1 MGSFG
6 YLFKESLKGIWKNRL
21 LSVASVG
28 ILVCCLLLT
37 GVAVLFCMNLDAL
50 VDKVGDNN
58 NISVFMNYD
67 ISQKE
72 IKNVEESLKKLD
84 NVKNVVFYSKE
95 QGIKEFSK
103 ALGELYDEFDGED
116 NPLPDAYKITLEDLS
131 KYNDTVA
138 KIEKIK
144 GVYKVS
150 NRSSV
155 ARMLTEI
162 SSMVATMG
170 LWVVSIL
177 ILISVFIVSTAIRT
191 TIYARRAEISIMKS
205 VGATNTFVRTPFII
219 EGILLGLI
227 SGFISSILLKFIYE
241 ALLNIFKIKSISTVE
256 VISFSSVALQVFAVS
271 MVFGAV
277 LGILGSAVS
286 LGKYLKLEGNEVFM

>member
-1 MGSFG
+1 MSGFG

-67 ISQKE
+67 ISAKDR
-72 IKNVEESLKKLD
+72 KNLEANLKKTD

-103 ALGELYDEFDGED
+103 TLGELYDEFDGED

-131 KYNDTVA
+131 RYNDTVA

-155 ARMLTEI
+155 AKMLTEI

-170 LWVVSIL
+170 FWVVSIL

-219 EGILLGLI
+219 EGILLGLV
-227 SGFISSILLKFIYE
+227 SGFISSVLLKFIYE
-241 ALLNIFKIKSISTVE
+241 ALLNVFKIKSISTVE
-256 VISFSSVALQVFAVS
+256 VISFSSVAVQVFAVS

-286 LGKYLKLEGNEVFM
+286 IGKYLRLEGNEALM

>member
-1 MGSFG
+1 MSGFG

-21 LSVASVG
+21 LSAASVG

-67 ISQKE
+67 ISAKDR
-72 IKNVEESLKKLD
+72 KNLEANLKKTD

-131 KYNDTVA
+131 RYNDTVA

-150 NRSSV
+150 NRSIV
-155 ARMLTEI
+155 AKMLTEI

-170 LWVVSIL
+170 FWVVSIL

-219 EGILLGLI
+219 EGILLGLV
-227 SGFISSILLKFIYE
+227 SGFISSVLLKFIYE
-241 ALLNIFKIKSISTVE
+241 ALLNVFKIKSISTVE
-256 VISFSSVALQVFAVS
+256 VISFSSVAVQVFAVS

-286 LGKYLKLEGNEVFM
+286 IGKYLRLEGNEALM

>member
-1 MGSFG
+1 MSGFG

-21 LSVASVG
+21 LSAASVG

-67 ISQKE
+67 ISAKDR
-72 IKNVEESLKKLD
+72 KNLEANLKKTD

-131 KYNDTVA
+131 RYNDTVA

-155 ARMLTEI
+155 AKMLNEI

-170 LWVVSIL
+170 FWVVSIL

-219 EGILLGLI
+219 EGILLGLV
-227 SGFISSILLKFIYE
+227 SGFISSVLLKFIYE
-241 ALLNIFKIKSISTVE
+241 ALLNVFKIKSISTVE
-256 VISFSSVALQVFAVS
+256 VISFSSVAVQVFAVS

-286 LGKYLKLEGNEVFM
+286 IGKYLRLEGNEALM

>member
-1 MGSFG
+1 MDSFG
-6 YLFKESLKGIWKNRL
+6 YLFKESLRGIWKNRL
-21 LSVASVG
+21 LSMACVG

-67 ISQKE
+67 ISAKDR
-72 IKNVEESLKKLD
+72 KNLEATLKKTD

-150 NRSSV
+150 NRSSI
-155 ARMLTEI
+155 AGMLTEI

-170 LWVVSIL
+170 FWIVSIL

-219 EGILLGLI
+219 EGILLGLV
-227 SGFISSILLKFIYE
+227 SGFISSVLLKFIYE
-241 ALLNIFKIKSISTVE
+241 ALLNVFKIKSISTVE
-256 VISFSSVALQVFAVS
+256 VISFSSVAIQVFAVS

-286 LGKYLKLEGNEVFM
+286 LGKYLKLEGNEAFM

>member
-1 MGSFG
+1 MSGFG

-67 ISQKE
+67 ISAKDR
-72 IKNVEESLKKLD
+72 KNLEANLKKTD

-95 QGIKEFSK
+95 QGIKEYSK

-131 KYNDTVA
+131 RYNDTVA

-155 ARMLTEI
+155 AKMLNEI

-170 LWVVSIL
+170 FWVVSIL

-219 EGILLGLI
+219 EGILLGLV
-227 SGFISSILLKFIYE
+227 SGFISSVLLKFIYE
-241 ALLNIFKIKSISTVE
+241 ALLNVFKIKSISTVE
-256 VISFSSVALQVFAVS
+256 VISFSSVAVQVFAVS

-286 LGKYLKLEGNEVFM
+286 IGKYLRLEGNEALM

>member
-1 MGSFG
+1 MSGFG

-67 ISQKE
+67 ISAKDR
-72 IKNVEESLKKLD
+72 KNLEANLKKTD

-131 KYNDTVA
+131 RYNDTVA

-155 ARMLTEI
+155 AKMLNEI

-170 LWVVSIL
+170 FWVVSIL

-219 EGILLGLI
+219 EGILLGLV
-227 SGFISSILLKFIYE
+227 SGFISSVLLKFIYE
-241 ALLNIFKIKSISTVE
+241 ALLNVFKIKSISTVE
-256 VISFSSVALQVFAVS
+256 VISFSSVAVQVFAVS

-286 LGKYLKLEGNEVFM
+286 IGKYLRLEGNEALM

>member
-1 MGSFG
+1 MSGFG

-21 LSVASVG
+21 LSAASVG

-67 ISQKE
+67 ISAKDR
-72 IKNVEESLKKLD
+72 KNLEANLKKTD

-103 ALGELYDEFDGED
+103 TLGELYDEFDGED

-131 KYNDTVA
+131 RYNDTVA

-155 ARMLTEI
+155 AKMLTEI

-170 LWVVSIL
+170 FWVVSIL

-219 EGILLGLI
+219 EGILLGLV
-227 SGFISSILLKFIYE
+227 SGFISSVLLKFIYE
-241 ALLNIFKIKSISTVE
+241 ALLNVFKIKSISTVE
-256 VISFSSVALQVFAVS
+256 VISFSSVAVQVFAVS

-286 LGKYLKLEGNEVFM
+286 IGKYLRLEGNEALM

>member
-1 MGSFG
+1 MSGFG

-67 ISQKE
+67 ISAKDR
-72 IKNVEESLKKLD
+72 KNLEANLKKTD

-131 KYNDTVA
+131 RYNDTVA

-150 NRSSV
+150 NRSIV
-155 ARMLTEI
+155 AKMLTEI

-170 LWVVSIL
+170 FWVVSIL

-219 EGILLGLI
+219 EGILLGLV
-227 SGFISSILLKFIYE
+227 SGFISSVLLKFIYE
-241 ALLNIFKIKSISTVE
+241 ALLNVFKIKSISTVE
-256 VISFSSVALQVFAVS
+256 VISFSSVAVQVFAVS

-286 LGKYLKLEGNEVFM
+286 IGKYLRLEGNEALM

>member
-1 MGSFG
+1 MSGFG

-67 ISQKE
+67 ISAKDR
-72 IKNVEESLKKLD
+72 KNLEANLKKTD

-131 KYNDTVA
+131 RYNDTVA

-155 ARMLTEI
+155 AKMLTEI

-170 LWVVSIL
+170 FWVVSIL

-219 EGILLGLI
+219 EGILLGLV
-227 SGFISSILLKFIYE
+227 SGFISSVLLKFIYE
-241 ALLNIFKIKSISTVE
+241 ALLNAFKIKSISTVE
-256 VISFSSVALQVFAVS
+256 VISFSSVAVQVFAVS

-286 LGKYLKLEGNEVFM
+286 IGKYLRLEGNEALM

>member
-1 MGSFG
+1 MSGFG

-67 ISQKE
+67 ISAKDR
-72 IKNVEESLKKLD
+72 KNLEANLKKTD

-131 KYNDTVA
+131 RYNDTVA

-144 GVYKVS
+144 AFPFRV
-150 NRSSV
+150 
-155 ARMLTEI
+155 
-162 SSMVATMG
+162 
-170 LWVVSIL
+170 L
-177 ILISVFIVSTAIRT
+177 I
-191 TIYARRAEISIMKS
+191 
-205 VGATNTFVRTPFII
+205 
-219 EGILLGLI
+219 
-227 SGFISSILLKFIYE
+227 
-241 ALLNIFKIKSISTVE
+241 
-256 VISFSSVALQVFAVS
+256 
-271 MVFGAV
+271 
-277 LGILGSAVS
+277 
-286 LGKYLKLEGNEVFM
+286 

>member
-1 MGSFG
+1 MSGFG

-67 ISQKE
+67 ISAKDR
-72 IKNVEESLKKLD
+72 KNLEANLKKTD

-95 QGIKEFSK
+95 QGTKEFSK
-103 ALGELYDEFDGED
+103 ALGELYDEFDGEA
-116 NPLPDAYKITLEDLS
+116 NPLPYAYKITLEDLS
-131 KYNDTVA
+131 RSNDTVA

-155 ARMLTEI
+155 AKMLTEI

-170 LWVVSIL
+170 FWVVSIL

-219 EGILLGLI
+219 EGILLGI
-227 SGFISSILLKFIYE
+227 VSGFISSVLLKFIYE
-241 ALLNIFKIKSISTVE
+241 ALLNVFKIKSISTVE
-256 VISFSSVALQVFAVS
+256 VISFSSVAVQVFAVS

-286 LGKYLKLEGNEVFM
+286 IGKYLRLEGNEALM

>member
-1 MGSFG
+1 MSGFG

-67 ISQKE
+67 ISAKDR
-72 IKNVEESLKKLD
+72 KNLEANLKKTD

-131 KYNDTVA
+131 RYNDTVA

-150 NRSSV
+150 NRNSV
-155 ARMLTEI
+155 AKMLTEI

-170 LWVVSIL
+170 FWVVSIL

-219 EGILLGLI
+219 EGILLGLV
-227 SGFISSILLKFIYE
+227 SGFISSVLLKFIYE
-241 ALLNIFKIKSISTVE
+241 ALLNVFKIKSISTVE
-256 VISFSSVALQVFAVS
+256 VISFSSVAVQVFAVS

-286 LGKYLKLEGNEVFM
+286 IGKYLRLEGNEALM

>member
-1 MGSFG
+1 MSGFG

-67 ISQKE
+67 ISAKDR
-72 IKNVEESLKKLD
+72 KNLEANLKKTD

-131 KYNDTVA
+131 RYNDTVA

-155 ARMLTEI
+155 AKMLTEI

-170 LWVVSIL
+170 FWVVSIL

-219 EGILLGLI
+219 EGILLGLV
-227 SGFISSILLKFIYE
+227 SGFISSVLLKFIYE
-241 ALLNIFKIKSISTVE
+241 ALLNVFQIKSISSVE
-256 VISFSSVALQVFAVS
+256 VISFSSVAVQVFAVS

-286 LGKYLKLEGNEVFM
+286 IGKYLRLEGNEALM

>member
-1 MGSFG
+1 
-6 YLFKESLKGIWKNRL
+6 
-21 LSVASVG
+21 
-28 ILVCCLLLT
+28 
-37 GVAVLFCMNLDAL
+37 MNLDAL

-67 ISQKE
+67 ISAKDR
-72 IKNVEESLKKLD
+72 KNLEANLKKTD

-131 KYNDTVA
+131 RYNDTVA

-155 ARMLTEI
+155 AKMLTEI

-170 LWVVSIL
+170 FWVVSIL

-219 EGILLGLI
+219 EGILLGLV
-227 SGFISSILLKFIYE
+227 SGFISSVLLKFIYE
-241 ALLNIFKIKSISTVE
+241 ALLNVFKIKSISTVE
-256 VISFSSVALQVFAVS
+256 VISFSSVAVQVFAVS

-286 LGKYLKLEGNEVFM
+286 IGKYLRLEGNEALM

>member
-1 MGSFG
+1 M
-6 YLFKESLKGIWKNRL
+6 
-21 LSVASVG
+21 
-28 ILVCCLLLT
+28 
-37 GVAVLFCMNLDAL
+37 
-50 VDKVGDNN
+50 
-58 NISVFMNYD
+58 
-67 ISQKE
+67 
-72 IKNVEESLKKLD
+72 
-84 NVKNVVFYSKE
+84 FYSKE

-131 KYNDTVA
+131 RYNDTVA

-150 NRSSV
+150 NRSIV
-155 ARMLTEI
+155 AKMLTEI

-170 LWVVSIL
+170 FWVVSIL

-219 EGILLGLI
+219 EGILLGLV
-227 SGFISSILLKFIYE
+227 SGFISSVLLKFIYE
-241 ALLNIFKIKSISTVE
+241 ALLNVFKIKSISTVE
-256 VISFSSVALQVFAVS
+256 VISFSSVAVQVFAVS

-286 LGKYLKLEGNEVFM
+286 IGKYLRLEGNEALM

>member
-1 MGSFG
+1 MSGFG

-67 ISQKE
+67 ISAKDR
-72 IKNVEESLKKLD
+72 KNLEANLKKTD

-103 ALGELYDEFDGED
+103 ALGELYDEFDGEA
-116 NPLPDAYKITLEDLS
+116 NPLPYAYKITLEDLS
-131 KYNDTVA
+131 RYNDTVA

-155 ARMLTEI
+155 AKMLTEI

-170 LWVVSIL
+170 FWVVSIL

-219 EGILLGLI
+219 EGILLGI
-227 SGFISSILLKFIYE
+227 VSGFISSVLLKFIYE
-241 ALLNIFKIKSISTVE
+241 ALLNVFKIKSISTVE
-256 VISFSSVALQVFAVS
+256 VISFSSVAVQVFAVS

-286 LGKYLKLEGNEVFM
+286 IGKYLRLEGNEALM

>member
-1 MGSFG
+1 MSGFG

-67 ISQKE
+67 ISAKDR
-72 IKNVEESLKKLD
+72 KNLEANLKKTD

-131 KYNDTVA
+131 RYNDTVA

-155 ARMLTEI
+155 AKMLTEI

-170 LWVVSIL
+170 FWVVSIL

-219 EGILLGLI
+219 EGILLGLV
-227 SGFISSILLKFIYE
+227 SGFISSVLLKFIYE
-241 ALLNIFKIKSISTVE
+241 ALLNVFKIKSISTVE
-256 VISFSSVALQVFAVS
+256 VISFSSVAVQVFAVS

-286 LGKYLKLEGNEVFM
+286 IGKYLRLEGNEALM